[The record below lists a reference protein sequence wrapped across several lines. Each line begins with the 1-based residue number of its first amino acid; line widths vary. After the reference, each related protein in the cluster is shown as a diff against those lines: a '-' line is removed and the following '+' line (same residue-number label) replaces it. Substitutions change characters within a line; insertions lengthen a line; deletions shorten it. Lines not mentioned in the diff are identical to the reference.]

1 MDSLFSLMFKEEY
14 RLHVNYSSKRM
25 FLSLPAFVYLVA
37 FAMGV
42 TLGNVVKTIP
52 LKDLITNVDVG
63 IFLYGLSVG
72 AFGFLG
78 SMLVE
83 RRQGRINYLIA
94 TPSYLPLSFKR
105 TFLAFYLKDTVFY
118 LFLIL
123 IPALLGMLVASPIGH
138 LSLPSILSVFLSFLL
153 SFLIGISFSFAV
165 SVIYIR
171 SKAVFGVIA
180 VSYILLILG
189 NGLLHLYGTEVILP
203 SIGVALNAPPLGSD
217 GKVALQYSLI
227 SLGLFLLFSAVA
239 ARFVKES
246 YEGHTT
252 HFKEIL
258 PRYMERLRFARS
270 FQPYLAKEIVDLNR
284 SGTLGKMI
292 FAFVAPL
299 AFLSFTT
306 WYVNRGL
313 SVPVGF
319 NIVFYAAMVG
329 FFSVLIYSWLTNIDL
344 NGFFTTLP
352 VTVPKVIRTKLIAFL
367 ILTCGISTF
376 FVLLIST
383 LNNETRLLWL
393 ALPVLYATSVYTVV
407 ATAYLTGLN
416 TNSFLFNPQ
425 ILTKFAVISILPDLG
440 LTILSFS
447 VDRTPL
453 IALAGIGIVLLV
465 LVVSTI
471 FFYRGIDKKWSATE
485 FH

>member
-1 MDSLFSLMFKEEY
+1 MASLLNLMFKEEY
-14 RLHVNYSSKRM
+14 RLHINYSSKRM
-25 FLSLPAFVYLVA
+25 FLSLPAFVYSVS

-42 TLGNVVKTIP
+42 TLANVVKTIE
-52 LKDLITNVDVG
+52 LKDLIINVDIG

-83 RRQGRINYLIA
+83 RRQGKINYLIA
-94 TPSYLPLSFKR
+94 TPSYLPISFKK

-118 LFLIL
+118 LFLML
-123 IPALLGMLVASPIGH
+123 IPALLGMLLASPIAH
-138 LSLPSILSVFLSFLL
+138 LSLISILFVFSSFLL

-171 SKAVFGVIA
+171 SKAAFSIIA
-180 VSYILLILG
+180 LSYILLILG
-189 NGLLHLYGTEVILP
+189 NGLLHLYGMEVILP
-203 SIGVALNAPPLGSD
+203 SIGFALNSPPLGSEE
-217 GKVALQYSLI
+217 GLALEYSLI
-227 SLGLFLLFSAVA
+227 SLGLFLILSAIA

-246 YEGHTT
+246 YEGRTS

-258 PRYMERLRFARS
+258 PTYAGKMKFARS
-270 FQPYLAKEIVDLNR
+270 FQPYLAKEIVDLMR
-284 SGTLGKMI
+284 SGTLSKMI
-292 FAFVAPL
+292 FAFIAPL
-299 AFLSFTT
+299 VFLSFTT

-367 ILTCGISTF
+367 ILTSGISTF
-376 FVLLIST
+376 FVILISMV
-383 LNNETRLLWL
+383 NNETRLLWL

-416 TNSFLFNPQ
+416 PNSFLFNPQ
-425 ILTKFAVISILPDLG
+425 ILTKFAIVSILPDLG

-447 VDRTPL
+447 VDRAP
-453 IALAGIGIVLLV
+453 IFALAGIFLV
-465 LVVSTI
+465 LFILMLSTI
-471 FFYRGIDKKWSATE
+471 FFYRAIDKKWGSTE